1 MRTGHIFIITAL
13 LAVSGSCISLDRIP
27 DYELGS
33 GDFWKTQEQT
43 DAAIAGVY
51 AKMKELS
58 YAYAWQFALD
68 CLGNVGMGY
77 DEQGI
82 APVSRG
88 TYTANTSWVRSKWT
102 ALYECIAASNYFLQN
117 VGKADIDENT
127 RMIYEAEAKFLRAFN
142 YFELTKFYG
151 GVPIYDETV
160 VVEDDY
166 DSMLEPRSTLDEVY
180 AFILGDIQTAVL
192 GLPDKWEEKY
202 NGRLTKAA
210 AYALKGKVLLYKK
223 DYVNAALAFEEVV
236 KNPDINL
243 YDDYAGLFTPE
254 GDSSSEM
261 IFAFQNIGGVG
272 NAYGMPMAFYMGTR
286 STRGSCWN
294 NVMLSTSFVDTY
306 EWKTG
311 EPFSWEDVFSD
322 YEPLKTF
329 VAELTDDLKEVRR
342 YPDEVEKI
350 RQVWKERDPRLAAT
364 AILPYTE
371 YKGWAENRPKP
382 CEYVVAEGVNEVNG
396 FVRGNNDWFAYFFRK
411 FVPEYDMDGTANN
424 RAHTPINFP
433 LIRYA
438 DVLLMLAECYNE
450 NNRSSDAVDLIN
462 QVRARAGM
470 PGINSGPDYLAADSK
485 EEVFE
490 RIRRERGWELAG
502 EGHSFDDYKRWGMLE
517 QLDGPMS
524 DLLGT
529 VKYTRVVSSRDYL
542 WPIPQTERDMNPDL
556 TQNPGW

>member
-88 TYTANTSWVRSKWT
+88 TYTANTSWVRSKWA

-166 DSMLEPRSTLDEVY
+166 DSMLEPRSTLEEVY

-350 RQVWKERDPRLAAT
+350 RQVWKDRDPRLAAT

-450 NNRSSDAVDLIN
+450 NNRSSDAVGLIN
-462 QVRARAGM
+462 QVRARVGM

-517 QLDGPMS
+517 QLNGPMP

-542 WPIPQTERDMNPDL
+542 WPIPQTERDRNPDL